1 MKLLILWI
9 GSLAASVLST
19 ILVFQFI
26 LRPCTV
32 RGGLSCHWTSCI
44 HGRLLQYWVCV
55 CRKVWCG
62 VNYCLC
68 KRDEIITSKLCYN
81 KDTTNTTP
89 FC

>member
-55 CRKVWCG
+55 CRKVWG
-62 VNYCLC
+62 QLLFV
-68 KRDEIITSKLCYN
+68 
-81 KDTTNTTP
+81 
-89 FC
+89 